1 MSPDAVLS
9 PHAWPLLLPLHYLMF
24 PGCGGYSRG
33 YLIPQ
38 LHHSGQQRCWSR
50 THGLIHSSHSAG
62 PCPRHH
68 LPLGARHRTHHAHH
82 GRGKGARGLQAALWI
97 LLRYHVWLR
106 KILSLWIMQRSSHP
120 IRYHCIRLISI
131 ALPHTAQRHIIA
143 FSSDEVMSLISW
155 HATLLSCVVRAILHL
170 DMVRELGG
178 PILRHST
185 PCLPFLSSNL
195 LPFHLIPGASA
206 GRPLPPPPPPAAHSN
221 NSS

>member
-1 MSPDAVLS
+1 MFNAFIYCRSKLHSIASRLSVDGHRISEQQAADLTTDVQEPCSREGWDLMRRRLTAVSPDAVLS

-155 HATLLSCVVRAILHL
+155 HATLLS
-170 DMVRELGG
+170 
-178 PILRHST
+178 
-185 PCLPFLSSNL
+185 
-195 LPFHLIPGASA
+195 
-206 GRPLPPPPPPAAHSN
+206 
-221 NSS
+221 